1 MRLKDKVAIVTG
13 AGRGIGQA
21 IAGAMAK
28 EGAKIVVAE
37 VSEQRGNKVAN
48 EIKQA
53 GGQAVFTKL
62 DVSNNDEIKTAV
74 EDILKQFGKVDILV
88 NNAALGQ
95 AESFLEGDEQRW
107 DRVISVNLKGVILM
121 TRAVLDN
128 MIERKSGK
136 IINIASNAASMG
148 TDYQVVY
155 GASKGGVAAFTRG
168 LAQEIAPH
176 HINVN
181 AICPGFVETPMSDRG
196 RELLPDYFR
205 KMIGSN
211 PWGRP
216 GRPTDIAKVAVFL
229 ASDDSEYVT
238 GQCIMVDGGYSRI

>member
-1 MRLKDKVAIVTG
+1 MKLRDRVAIVTG

-21 IAGAMAK
+21 IAEAMAK

-37 VSEQRGNKVAN
+37 VSEQRGNKIAA

-53 GGQAVFTKL
+53 GGQAVFIKL
-62 DVSNNDEIKTAV
+62 DVSNSNEIKAAV
-74 EDILKQFGKVDILV
+74 ENILKQFGKIDILV

-107 DRVISVNLKGVILM
+107 DKVISVNLKGLILM
-121 TRAVLDN
+121 TRAVVDN

-136 IINIASNAASMG
+136 IVNIASSTASVG
-148 TDYQVVY
+148 TDHQVVY

-168 LAQEIAPH
+168 LAQEMAAY

-181 AICPGFVETPMSDRG
+181 AINPGFVETPMSDRG
-196 RELLPDYFR
+196 RELLPDYFQ
-205 KMIGSN
+205 KMVGSI

-216 GRPTDIAKVAVFL
+216 GRPDDIAKVAVFL

-238 GQCIMVDGGYSRI
+238 GQCIMVDGGQSRI